1 VTATKPKLEDL
12 PMNTYDDYLTDAELE
27 QLYQELRQEREAL
40 ERDLRDQWSWSNGRV
55 VWSDDYPLL

>member
-1 VTATKPKLEDL
+1 
-12 PMNTYDDYLTDAELE
+12 MNTYDDYLTDAELE